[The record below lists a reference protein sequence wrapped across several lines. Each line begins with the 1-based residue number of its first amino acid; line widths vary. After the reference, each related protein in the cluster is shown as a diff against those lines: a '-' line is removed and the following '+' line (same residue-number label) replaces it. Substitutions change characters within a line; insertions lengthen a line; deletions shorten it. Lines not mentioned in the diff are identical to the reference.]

1 MRGVIAY
8 EMAEN
13 YRHLNQP
20 MRAATAY
27 RNAIRYGY
35 PDTLMV
41 YHLARMLHQEG
52 KYEEAATA
60 YRDFLAL
67 RPDDPLGVT
76 GLSGV
81 EQAVKLRDTPT
92 RYKVQRE
99 PLFNSTRADFSPMF
113 SPRGDRLYFTS
124 SREEAGGEGKSPVTG
139 MKYNDLFYARRT
151 STGSGRNPSGLNRG

>member
-1 MRGVIAY
+1 
-8 EMAEN
+8 MAEN

-99 PLFNSTRADFSPMF
+99 PLFNSTRADFSPDALAEGR
-113 SPRGDRLYFTS
+113 PALLHLVPGRGGGRG
-124 SREEAGGEGKSPVTG
+124 EEPGDGDEV
-139 MKYNDLFYARRT
+139 
-151 STGSGRNPSGLNRG
+151 